1 MKQRLKAGDSFGES
15 ALLKRGLRDSTFKA
29 DFNCEFATLHY
40 TKIKKSFAKLYDD
53 LLTPKVHFFQN
64 IATFNHLSR
73 KKTLT
78 YYKQM
83 EKIKFS
89 RQEAVY
95 RTGEPVDSVYIIWKG
110 EFELIKKLNEN

>member
-1 MKQRLKAGDSFGES
+1 M
-15 ALLKRGLRDSTFKA
+15 
-29 DFNCEFATLHY
+29 
-40 TKIKKSFAKLYDD
+40 
-53 LLTPKVHFFQN
+53 TPKVHFFQN

-73 KKTLT
+73 KKTLM
-78 YYKQM
+78 YYKHM